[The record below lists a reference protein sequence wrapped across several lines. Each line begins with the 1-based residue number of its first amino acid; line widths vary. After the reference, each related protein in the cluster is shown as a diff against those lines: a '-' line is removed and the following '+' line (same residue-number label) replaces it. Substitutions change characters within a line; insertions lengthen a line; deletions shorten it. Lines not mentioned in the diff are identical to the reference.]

1 MMPGNQH
8 RSLRIQCNTP
18 AIVCTLASVAPLCG
32 CGDAPSFDILGS
44 YFPAW
49 LVCIL
54 VGIALSAAAGAGLS
68 ASNRQGLIRW
78 SIVTYPCLAAS
89 IAFTAWLL
97 LFS

>member
-1 MMPGNQH
+1 MTFVNQRHSLQIH
-8 RSLRIQCNTP
+8 RNILASIP
-18 AIVCTLASVAPLCG
+18 TLALVALLSG

-54 VGIALSAAAGAGLS
+54 IGITISAAAGFALS
-68 ASNRQGLIRW
+68 ACNRQRLILW

-89 IAFTAWLL
+89 IAFTLWLL

>member
-1 MMPGNQH
+1 MKENKQH
-8 RSLRIQCNTP
+8 SLTTTQTVL
-18 AIVCTLASVAPLCG
+18 AGVATIVPTVGICG

-54 VGIALSAAAGAGLS
+54 IGIAVSAATGLCLTAG
-68 ASNRQGLIRW
+68 NRQKLIRW

-89 IAFTAWLL
+89 IAFTLWLL
-97 LFS
+97 LYS

>member
-1 MMPGNQH
+1 MTGKTQH
-8 RSLRIQCNTP
+8 SLTTTRAVLIF
-18 AIVCTLASVAPLCG
+18 IIGIAPTAWICG

-54 VGIALSAAAGAGLS
+54 IGIAVSSATGLCLSAG
-68 ASNRQGLIRW
+68 NRQKLIRW

-89 IAFTAWLL
+89 IAFTLWLL
-97 LFS
+97 FYS